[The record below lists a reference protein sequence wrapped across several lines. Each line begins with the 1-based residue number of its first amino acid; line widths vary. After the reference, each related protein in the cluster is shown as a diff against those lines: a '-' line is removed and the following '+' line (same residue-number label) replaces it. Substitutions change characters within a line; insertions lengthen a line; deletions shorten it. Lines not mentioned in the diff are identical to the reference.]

1 MKRQSVAPGMRLSVA
16 AGSAR
21 GGPRRSMAAGRDS
34 SIRGPGMSQ
43 GSATLARGMGMSTM
57 RGETMSKTGRV
68 VTVADTRP
76 IGDRAWRRNAAE
88 RVTSW
93 LLGHGYDSFVFFFPK
108 HTQKNRLGFHNSH
121 M

>member
-1 MKRQSVAPGMRLSVA
+1 
-16 AGSAR
+16 
-21 GGPRRSMAAGRDS
+21 MAAGRDS

-108 HTQKNRLGFHNSH
+108 HTHKNRLGFHNSH